1 MGRGRDSSAGNTGAG
16 FSAGVVLV
24 FGVFSWAQF
33 PALCGFMFSSTRA
46 GADNFRY
53 SLILGGLLALIGL
66 LSGLRSLL
74 RGPRTALLIAGA
86 LLNVSFIVAAVTA
99 TAWFD
104 ASCHDLYVDVSG
116 E

>member
-1 MGRGRDSSAGNTGAG
+1 MDAGAG
-16 FSAGVVLV
+16 FSAAVVLV

-66 LSGLRSLL
+66 LSGLHTLW
-74 RGPRTALLIAGA
+74 RGPRTAMLIAGA
-86 LLNVSFIVAAVTA
+86 VLNASFIVAAVTA
-99 TAWFD
+99 TEWFD
-104 ASCHDLYVDVSG
+104 ASCHALYVDVSG